1 MTMNSFLLSLAAAM
15 AVALSVSG
23 CASTSVA
30 SSGASPAAATYGGPG
45 GASRGGRRFGQ
56 MLLSLNL
63 SDAQK
68 TQIRTIMDNARAQSK
83 TLTDPQAKRATMRA
97 AFAQVQTVLTPGQ
110 QSKLKS
116 EMQAARAQYGGAAH
130 S

>member
-1 MTMNSFLLSLAAAM
+1 MTMNSFLLSLAMAAS
-15 AVALSVSG
+15 VALSITG

-30 SSGASPAAATYGGPG
+30 SSGASPAAATFGAPG
-45 GASRGGRRFGQ
+45 AARGGRRFGQ

-63 SDAQK
+63 TDAQK

-83 TLTDPQAKRATMRA
+83 TLTDPQAKRAAMRA
-97 AFAQVQTVLTPGQ
+97 AFAQVQTVLTPDQ

-116 EMQAARAQYGGAAH
+116 ELQAARAQYSGASH